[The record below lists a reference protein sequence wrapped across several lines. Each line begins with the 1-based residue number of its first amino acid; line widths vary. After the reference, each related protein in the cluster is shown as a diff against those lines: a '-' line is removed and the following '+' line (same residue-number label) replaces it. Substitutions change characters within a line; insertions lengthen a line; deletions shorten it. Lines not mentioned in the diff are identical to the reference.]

1 MDITDRCFQFAVRI
15 IRLCRELDDLTG
27 VYWVVSRQLAKSG
40 TSIGANI
47 EEAQGAQSRADF
59 NAKMYISLKESRE
72 TLYWL
77 RLLIESELVPA
88 AQLIEL
94 TEESDQ
100 LVRILTTITR
110 KTRKPKRIRN

>member
-1 MDITDRCFQFAVRI
+1 MDITDRCFRFAVRI
-15 IRLCRELDDLTG
+15 IRLCRELDDLAG
-27 VYWVVSRQLAKSG
+27 VHWVVSRQLAKSG

-88 AQLIEL
+88 DQLREL

-110 KTRKPKRIRN
+110 KTRRKRK

>member
-1 MDITDRCFQFAVRI
+1 MEDLTERTFRFAGRI
-15 IRLCRELDDLTG
+15 IRLCRSLDDLAG

-40 TSIGANI
+40 TSVGANI

-59 NAKMYISLKESRE
+59 NAKMYIALKESRE

-88 AQLIEL
+88 DQLREL

-100 LVRILTTITR
+100 LVRILTAITK
-110 KTRKPKRIRN
+110 KTRKAK

>member
-15 IRLCRELDDLTG
+15 IRLCRELDDLAG

-47 EEAQGAQSRADF
+47 EEAQGAQRRADF

-110 KTRKPKRIRN
+110 KTRKAKRIRN

>member
-1 MDITDRCFQFAVRI
+1 M
-15 IRLCRELDDLTG
+15 CRDLDDLAG

-40 TSIGANI
+40 TSVAANM

-59 NAKMYISLKESRE
+59 NAKLYISLKESRE

-77 RLLIESELVPA
+77 RLLNESELIPA
-88 AQLIEL
+88 EQIAQL

-100 LVRILTTITR
+100 LVRILTAITR
-110 KTRKPKRIRN
+110 KTGKSRC